1 MERREEEEE
10 REKKDEEEDEEEEEE
25 EEEGEDI
32 MSKLFSYDL
41 YEALQIVFL
50 RCLTTAEPCHHQP
63 CHTFPGI

>member
-1 MERREEEEE
+1 MERREEEEEE
-10 REKKDEEEDEEEEEE
+10 REKKDEDEEEE

-50 RCLTTAEPCHHQP
+50 RCLTTAESCHHQP
-63 CHTFPGI
+63 CHTFPEN